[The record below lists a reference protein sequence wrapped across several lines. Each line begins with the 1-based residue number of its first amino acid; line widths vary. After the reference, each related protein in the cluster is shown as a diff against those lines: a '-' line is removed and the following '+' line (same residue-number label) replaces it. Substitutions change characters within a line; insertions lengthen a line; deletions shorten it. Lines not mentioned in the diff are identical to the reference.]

1 MLIETLKATSLA
13 LDSESAARD
22 EEYEEGTLAD
32 AMDEARRI
40 CRDPRVEGYTN
51 MDDLR
56 RALLGD

>member
-13 LDSESAARD
+13 QDNDRD
-22 EEYEEGTLAD
+22 VCYEEHTRGTLLD
-32 AMDEARRI
+32 AMDEARHI

-51 MDDLR
+51 MEDLQ